1 MTDGVDP
8 QILALLGGDKTSL
21 LGGNA
26 GKSHANVGDPDAFS
40 RILDQQ
46 RSADANPAASPSDSG
61 SSLPPGGRE
70 SAAGGD
76 SAAPAGPLEKRGDSA
91 AAEGSGGAVAAASA
105 NESTEQ
111 SGAGLDE
118 TGSETETAAGRSSAG
133 AASDAAR
140 AGVAASPA
148 LGRAAVSIEG
158 LPVAQSERSL
168 ATVDAAGLD
177 KARASRRDAAL
188 EVRAA
193 AVSERA
199 KLRSPGLTAGPGA
212 ADDGTTGPQLASR
225 GAASGS
231 GPLAV
236 TAEQNVTFPRTTGP
250 LTSEAGTAK
259 DGRTPPAQALISD
272 TAAAKSALESAD
284 RQNARTGDARATS
297 GAAPAPRSAEA
308 AALAKLSSAEGDTAP
323 VQQSAS
329 QEASAPKTPS
339 DVAAIQSQLR
349 RSQAASAGFGGTT
362 AVDDGTPEDQALEAP
377 RGVLLARED
386 VSTRPGQRPGSPDS
400 AITGAP
406 INPRA
411 AGQPDAGALSPR
423 GTEGRSETRAGIEL
437 AAGPAGEATAGG
449 ASRAVDA
456 GVPTAPTATTGPA
469 ITNTSANAP
478 AATSGAE
485 RMPEFSLSR
494 APEEPEFAGE
504 LTTRMK
510 VLVRDG
516 VREARINLHPAELG
530 RLQVTVSTEGD
541 QARIS
546 FMAETSAARD
556 AIEQSL
562 PRLRDMLE
570 QNGLQ
575 LAQSDVGQQSLAQG
589 RRDDSDEAGPVAAA
603 GAGESDHEAQEGLD
617 TPASVNGTSRIDTY
631 I

>member
-1 MTDGVDP
+1 DV
-8 QILALLGGDKTSL
+8 
-21 LGGNA
+21 
-26 GKSHANVGDPDAFS
+26 
-40 RILDQQ
+40 
-46 RSADANPAASPSDSG
+46 NPPASPPDGG

-76 SAAPAGPLEKRGDSA
+76 SAANAGSMEKRGDSA

-105 NESTEQ
+105 TESSDQ
-111 SGAGLDE
+111 SGPGLDE
-118 TGSETETAAGRSSAG
+118 TGSDSERAGRPSIG

-140 AGVAASPA
+140 AGVAAAPV
-148 LGRAAVSIEG
+148 LGRAAVSMEG

-177 KARASRRDAAL
+177 NSRAARPGAAV

-199 KLRSPGLTAGPGA
+199 KLRAPGLTAGSGA

-225 GAASGS
+225 GIASGS

-236 TAEQNVTFPRTTGP
+236 SAEQSVTAPRTTGP
-250 LTSEAGTAK
+250 LTSDAGIAK
-259 DGRTPPAQALISD
+259 DGRTPPAQAPISD
-272 TAAAKSALESAD
+272 TADAKSAPESGD
-284 RQNARTGDARATS
+284 RQNARISDARATS

-308 AALAKLSSAEGDTAP
+308 AALAKLASAEGDTVP
-323 VQQSAS
+323 VQQPAS
-329 QEASAPKTPS
+329 QEASAPKTPP

-349 RSQAASAGFGGTT
+349 RSQAASAGSGGTT
-362 AVDDGTPEDQALEAP
+362 AVDENTPEDQDLEAP
-377 RGVLLARED
+377 RSVLLTRED
-386 VSTRPGQRPGSPDS
+386 LSTRPGQRPGSPDS
-400 AITGAP
+400 AITGAQ
-406 INPRA
+406 INPRTA
-411 AGQPDAGALSPR
+411 AQSDAGALSLR
-423 GTEGRSETRAGIEL
+423 GTEGQSETRPGIEL
-437 AAGPAGEATAGG
+437 AAGSAGDATAGG
-449 ASRAVDA
+449 TSRAVD
-456 GVPTAPTATTGPA
+456 VSLPTAPTATTGPA

-478 AATSGAE
+478 AASPGAE

-589 RRDDSDEAGPVAAA
+589 RRDDGGEAGPVAAA
-603 GAGESDHEAQEGLD
+603 GTGESDQEAQDGLD
-617 TPASVNGTSRIDTY
+617 ASASVNGTSRIDTY